1 AFLLVWP
8 GNRRKWQ
15 LGTFLLLTGF
25 LGAMWGCSGSKNVS
39 TAPSGPSATSFVV
52 TVTATGGAGAHAV
65 THSVTLQVT
74 VQ

>member
-1 AFLLVWP
+1 
-8 GNRRKWQ
+8 

-25 LGAMWGCSGSKNVS
+25 LGAMWGCSGSKSVS
-39 TAPSGPSATSFVV
+39 AGPSGAPTTSFVV
-52 TVTATGGAGAHAV
+52 TVTASGGTGAQVV